1 MRSIMR
7 LKEARAR
14 TKFGQS
20 FLYLQISGQ
29 TDSPGGAKD
38 FYSSTVRKTEYRP
51 SRTVSS
57 GFMCGSFLDNFSAFL
72 HFFFIF
78 KFFFIF

>member
-38 FYSSTVRKTEYRP
+38 FYSEENGIQAVENSVY
-51 SRTVSS
+51 
-57 GFMCGSFLDNFSAFL
+57 GFMCGSFLDNFSAW
-72 HFFFIF
+72 FFIVGPRSTL
-78 KFFFIF
+78 KILG

>member
-1 MRSIMR
+1 MR

-57 GFMCGSFLDNFSAFL
+57 GFMCGM
-72 HFFFIF
+72 HFTTHVLKKRTPIYYTFMHT
-78 KFFFIF
+78 